1 MGRRFQNNYCQMYHT
16 ILSDIVNPI
25 LQNGG
30 HFQAIRLSQNLRGAE
45 PPTLTLCIGFV
56 GRRFQKESIAKY
68 IMPLYPPFWR
78 PFSKKWR
85 PFFKVIRVIFENM
98 RQIIVTLVSTYII
111 FREYYSDSILLR
123 ASHNG
128 GLNLAGCCGNLF

>member
-1 MGRRFQNNYCQMYHT
+1 MA
-16 ILSDIVNPI
+16 
-25 LQNGG
+25 
-30 HFQAIRLSQNLRGAE
+30 AISKVMRLYQNLRGAE

-68 IMPLYPPFWR
+68 IMPLYPPFWK
-78 PFSKKWR
+78 PFSQKWR

-128 GLNLAGCCGNLF
+128 GLNLAGCCGNLFYMILDITDVKSCRICKCVFTFNKYRE

>member
-1 MGRRFQNNYCQMYHT
+1 MGRRFQKNYCQMYHT

-30 HFQAIRLSQNLRGAE
+30 HFQVIRLSQNLRGAE

-85 PFFKVIRVIFENM
+85 PFFKVIRFIFENM

-111 FREYYSDSILLR
+111 FREYYCYVPHTMVGSIW
-123 ASHNG
+123 
-128 GLNLAGCCGNLF
+128 LAVVAICSK

>member
-1 MGRRFQNNYCQMYHT
+1 M
-16 ILSDIVNPI
+16 
-25 LQNGG
+25 
-30 HFQAIRLSQNLRGAE
+30 
-45 PPTLTLCIGFV
+45 LTLCIGFV
-56 GRRFQKESIAKY
+56 GRRFQIKSIAKY

-98 RQIIVTLVSTYII
+98 RQIIVTLASTYII

-123 ASHNG
+123 ASHKG